1 MSMELLFD
9 REANAK
15 ERLASVR
22 TYAAW
27 VKRTPNAEWS
37 RQQALL
43 INSFFENA
51 RNMPLSPR
59 DYIER
64 VAGRKKYP
72 NRNRVILP
80 VNRSMLDP
88 IPRADQLLVNVCT
101 NYRWQHSPFD
111 VLVSH
116 DRKNSLH
123 FM

>member
-9 REANAK
+9 RGAHAK
-15 ERLASVR
+15 ERRAIVR

-59 DYIER
+59 DYLLA
-64 VAGRKKYP
+64 VADRKKIS
-72 NRNRVILP
+72 RHETSHTALESFES
-80 VNRSMLDP
+80 RSGP
-88 IPRADQLLVNVCT
+88 P
-101 NYRWQHSPFD
+101 H
-111 VLVSH
+111 
-116 DRKNSLH
+116 
-123 FM
+123 